1 MLRFP
6 NSAAHP
12 RLPRRTALQVGAC
25 GLLGL
30 GMNHVAGLRALATE
44 TNGEVPRR
52 HKSVIYIFLSG
63 GLAQQ
68 DSFDPKPNAPD
79 TIRGEFAPIATQTS
93 GIQICEHL
101 PMLAACSDKWA
112 IVRSLTH
119 PYNEHSIGHHVMLT
133 GRTPTPVGF
142 NASRPTANDSPS
154 IASIVNGV
162 VPLRNN
168 LPPAA
173 VLPEKLIHV
182 TGRTIP
188 GQFAGEMGESFDPW
202 LIEASQY
209 RDTNYTHGAFPEYG
223 FQRQRGK
230 ATPENYRYEAPL
242 LELAQ
247 GVLRDQFEARRSLL
261 TSIEVQRQSLD
272 AGASVADYDRHRQT
286 AVSML
291 LEGRVHKALD
301 VHAAD
306 RPRSVGADRRPFGSR
321 PA

>member
-12 RLPRRTALQVGAC
+12 RLPRRAALQVGAC

-101 PMLAACSDKWA
+101 PKLAACSDKWA

-133 GRTPTPVGF
+133 GRTPTPVDSMP
-142 NASRPTANDSPS
+142 AVRQQMTAP
-154 IASIVNGV
+154 
-162 VPLRNN
+162 
-168 LPPAA
+168 
-173 VLPEKLIHV
+173 
-182 TGRTIP
+182 
-188 GQFAGEMGESFDPW
+188 
-202 LIEASQY
+202 
-209 RDTNYTHGAFPEYG
+209 
-223 FQRQRGK
+223 
-230 ATPENYRYEAPL
+230 
-242 LELAQ
+242 
-247 GVLRDQFEARRSLL
+247 RSLP
-261 TSIEVQRQSLD
+261 S
-272 AGASVADYDRHRQT
+272 
-286 AVSML
+286 
-291 LEGRVHKALD
+291 
-301 VHAAD
+301 
-306 RPRSVGADRRPFGSR
+306 
-321 PA
+321 